1 MSEKRIVGRPFQ
13 TGVDPRREGNGRKPD
28 DMIASIRGEARL
40 TLVKMLCKFLDS
52 PIGEVEAIINDK
64 NLTVAE
70 SVAVHNLLQAASKDT
85 SPAHLMTICKVLGLK
100 MDEPATQVNVHL
112 SLEDLVSSAHEPEEK
127 HITAANGVKVITR
140 KKHGLEETDDKT

>member
-1 MSEKRIVGRPFQ
+1 MSEKRIIGRPFQ

-28 DMIASIRGEARL
+28 DIIASIRGEARL

-52 PIGEVEAIINDK
+52 PIGEIEQLINDK

-70 SVAVHNLLQAASKDT
+70 SVAIHNLLQAASKDT

-100 MDEPATQVNVHL
+100 TEEPAQVNINM
-112 SLEDLVSSAHEPEEK
+112 SLESLVAGAHEDSNEYETTTPD
-127 HITAANGVKVITR
+127 GVKVITR
-140 KKHGLEETDDKT
+140 KKSKDE